1 MHMVAKGQQ
10 FQILASYDNAGLL
23 AWTMTHNRHTNVP
36 YYYIIIH
43 VHVYVHVIDM

>member
-1 MHMVAKGQQ
+1 MHVCVGECVYAYGKGQQ

-36 YYYIIIH
+36 YYTIY
-43 VHVYVHVIDM
+43 MCM